1 MLRSGVRKRTA
12 SAMRTRTF
20 LQAPRVRALIRIAD
34 AEGDREWGDMTTAGY
49 VGLLRFKSEC
59 VPLCKASEARDSE
72 PLTIHSAAT
81 LWETEIS
88 IRLRRR
94 KNRPR
99 GAFVRRVCA
108 CKSSAE
114 LCLVHRLKQRWE
126 ATGDQGRLFHMSYEK
141 WLRRLRRRLAQLG
154 EVHPER
160 YAANALRRGAA
171 TDVFR
176 RTGSIA
182 AVLHAGDWSSP
193 AFLKYL
199 KEEAVEPEAVA
210 AALADASDDE

>member
-1 MLRSGVRKRTA
+1 
-12 SAMRTRTF
+12 MRTRTF
-20 LQAPRVRALIRIAD
+20 LRAPRVRTLVRLAE
-34 AEGDREWGDMTTAGY
+34 AEGDREWADMTTAGY

-59 VPLCKASEARDSE
+59 VPLRKASVARDSE
-72 PLTIHSAAT
+72 PLLAHSAVT
-81 LWETEIS
+81 LWDTEIS

-108 CKSSAE
+108 CSSSE
-114 LCLVHRLKQRWE
+114 QLCLVHRLKPRWE
-126 ATGDQGRLFHMSYEK
+126 NTSDGERLFQMTYEE

-160 YAANALRRGAA
+160 FASNALRRGAA

-199 KEEAVEPEAVA
+199 KEEAVDPEAVA